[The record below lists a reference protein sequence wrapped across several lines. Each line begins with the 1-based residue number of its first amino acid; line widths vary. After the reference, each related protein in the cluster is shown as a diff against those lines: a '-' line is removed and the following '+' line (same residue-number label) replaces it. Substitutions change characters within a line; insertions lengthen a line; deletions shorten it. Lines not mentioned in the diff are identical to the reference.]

1 MKSLVI
7 RVDSGF
13 VDISIA
19 LTPVPQ
25 VGQGFNRDY
34 WERFERFV
42 RDLTKKGSDDVYV
55 VTGPLWMPRPD
66 GDGKWIM
73 QHPCIGEGEGEAARA
88 VAHQVQ

>member
-1 MKSLVI
+1 MVSVGNI
-7 RVDSGF
+7 SVDTSTA
-13 VDISIA
+13 S
-19 LTPVPQ
+19 TPVPQ

-73 QHPCIGEGEGEAARA
+73 QHPCIGEWVGRARER
-88 VAHQVQ
+88 Q